1 MTHLIT
7 GTLSLAVG
15 ILLEFLLLNPIKD
28 KEANYR
34 KSLKMI
40 MKDSNLYGSVFTMV
54 GIINILRY
62 IFGIDTISWTNG
74 TIIFIAS
81 VVIELMISACIK
93 LILTKRSKNK

>member
-40 MKDSNLYGSVFTMV
+40 MKDSNLYGSIFTMV
-54 GIINILRY
+54 GIKTY
-62 IFGIDTISWTNG
+62 YDTYS
-74 TIIFIAS
+74 
-81 VVIELMISACIK
+81 E
-93 LILTKRSKNK
+93 

>member
-28 KEANYR
+28 KEANYK

-54 GIINILRY
+54 GIINILRN
-62 IFGIDTISWTNG
+62 IFGIDTITWING

>member
-1 MTHLIT
+1 MVHLIT

-15 ILLEFLLLNPIKD
+15 ILLEFLLLSPIKD
-28 KEANYR
+28 KDVNY
-34 KSLKMI
+34 KKALKII
-40 MKDSNLYGSVFTMV
+40 MKEPNLYGSVFTMV

-62 IFGIDTISWTNG
+62 IFGIDTITWTNG

-81 VVIELMISACIK
+81 VVIELMISAYIK

>member
-1 MTHLIT
+1 MVHLIT
-7 GTLSLAVG
+7 GTLSLTVG
-15 ILLEFLLLNPIKD
+15 ILLEFLLLSPIKD
-28 KEANYR
+28 KDVNY
-34 KSLKMI
+34 KKALKII
-40 MKDSNLYGSVFTMV
+40 MKEPNLYGSVFTMV

-62 IFGIDTISWTNG
+62 IFGIDTITWING

>member
-1 MTHLIT
+1 MVHLIT

-15 ILLEFLLLNPIKD
+15 ILLEFLLLSPIKD
-28 KEANYR
+28 KDVNY
-34 KSLKMI
+34 KKALKII
-40 MKDSNLYGSVFTMV
+40 MKEPNLYGSVFTMV

-74 TIIFIAS
+74 TIIFIVA
-81 VVIELMISACIK
+81 VVVELTISACIK

>member
-1 MTHLIT
+1 MVHLIT

-15 ILLEFLLLNPIKD
+15 ILLEFLLLSPIKD
-28 KEANYR
+28 KDVNY
-34 KSLKMI
+34 KKALKII
-40 MKDSNLYGSVFTMV
+40 MKEPNLYGSVFTMV

-62 IFGIDTISWTNG
+62 IFGIDTITWTNG

>member
-1 MTHLIT
+1 MVHLIT

-28 KEANYR
+28 KEANYK
-34 KSLKMI
+34 KSLKTI
-40 MKDSNLYGSVFTMV
+40 MKEPNLYGSVFTMV

-62 IFGIDTISWTNG
+62 IFGIDTITWTNG